1 MRIQIKKIVMSDEE
15 IISDKDTHC
24 QNTAVETFMA
34 TNVLPFLVTEGQ
46 ESQIDIS
53 CLESKMKMAGLL
65 FVGERGKRVPRTN
78 QPLDRIFSLFNQM

>member
-1 MRIQIKKIVMSDEE
+1 MSDEE

-46 ESQIDIS
+46 
-53 CLESKMKMAGLL
+53 
-65 FVGERGKRVPRTN
+65 
-78 QPLDRIFSLFNQM
+78 